1 MLRLGKKPGKS
12 GNIRKALMLKAIS
25 THVYVRERL
34 HGSLLDGLLQAG
46 AEAIE
51 IFGARGHFDYAN
63 RRSHVKEIGDWFRD
77 KGIPLHSIHS
87 PMYSEY
93 EWGRRGSPPV
103 NIAALDKRARIEA
116 MDEIKRAIEV
126 AEQIPFRFLVQHV
139 GTSGED
145 WDAKKSD
152 AAMTSIE
159 HLKAFAKPL
168 GVTLL
173 LENIP
178 NELSTP
184 DRLVELIHNAHFDD
198 VGVCFDTGHAHIMGS
213 VAEAFSLLKPL
224 IRSTHVHDN
233 KGTADDHLWPG
244 DGTVNWEET
253 MNLLRSAPQVPP
265 LLLEIKGEGKTDIV
279 DGLAKAFRKLEG
291 QTTAAK

>member
-1 MLRLGKKPGKS
+1 
-12 GNIRKALMLKAIS
+12 MLKAIS

-34 HGSLLDGLLQAG
+34 HTGLLDGLLYAG
-46 AEAIE
+46 AETIE

-77 KGIPLHSIHS
+77 KRIPLNSVHS
-87 PMYSEY
+87 PMYSDY

-103 NIAALDKRARIEA
+103 NIAAVDKRARIDA

-139 GTSGED
+139 GISGEE
-145 WDAKKSD
+145 WDPRKSE

-168 GVTLL
+168 GVNVL

-184 DRLVELIHNAHFDD
+184 ERLSELIRRAHFDD
-198 VGVCFDTGHAHIMGS
+198 VGICFDVGHAHIMGG
-213 VAEAFSLLKPL
+213 VAQAFEVLKPL

-233 KGTADDHLWPG
+233 AGQSDDHMWPG
-244 DGTVNWEET
+244 DGTVNWERT
-253 MNLLRSAPQVPP
+253 MSLLRSAPQVPP
-265 LLLEIKGEGKTDIV
+265 LLLEIKGEGKTNIV
-279 DGLAKAFRKLEG
+279 EGIASAFRKLES
-291 QTTAAK
+291 QPAASEG

>member
-1 MLRLGKKPGKS
+1 
-12 GNIRKALMLKAIS
+12 MLKAIS

-34 HGSLLDGLLQAG
+34 HSGLLDGLLHAG

-63 RRSHVKEIGDWFRD
+63 RRSHVREIGDWFRE
-77 KGIPLHSIHS
+77 KGVPLNSIHS
-87 PMYSEY
+87 PMYSDY

-103 NIAALDKRARIEA
+103 NIAALDKRTRIES
-116 MDEIKRAIEV
+116 MDEVKRAIEV
-126 AEQIPFRFLVQHV
+126 AEQIPFRFLVQHLGV
-139 GTSGED
+139 GGED
-145 WDAKKSD
+145 WDPKKAE

-184 DRLVELIHNAHFDD
+184 ERLVEFIHLAHFTD
-198 VGVCFDTGHAHIMGS
+198 VGVCFDVGHAHIMGG
-213 VAEAFSLLKPL
+213 VAPAFHTLKPL

-233 KGTADDHLWPG
+233 AAVSDDHLWPG

-253 MNLLRSAPQVPP
+253 MNLLRTAPQVPP

-279 DGLAKAFRKLEG
+279 EGLARTFRKLEPEAA
-291 QTTAAK
+291 AAKG

>member
-1 MLRLGKKPGKS
+1 
-12 GNIRKALMLKAIS
+12 MLKAIS

-34 HGSLLDGLLQAG
+34 HSGLLDGLLNAG

-63 RRSHVKEIGDWFRD
+63 RRSHVREIGDWFRE
-77 KGIPLHSIHS
+77 KGIPLNSIHS
-87 PMYSEY
+87 PMYSDY

-103 NIAALDKRARIEA
+103 NIAALDKRTRIES

-139 GTSGED
+139 GVGGDE
-145 WDAKKSD
+145 WDPKKAE

-168 GVTLL
+168 GVTVL

-184 DRLVELIHNAHFDD
+184 ERLVEFIHNAHFTD
-198 VGVCFDTGHAHIMGS
+198 VGICFDVGHAHIMGG
-213 VAEAFSLLKPL
+213 VAPAFHLLKPL

-233 KGTADDHLWPG
+233 AAVSDDHLWPG

-253 MNLLRSAPQVPP
+253 MSLLRSAPQVPP
-265 LLLEIKGEGKTDIV
+265 LLLEIKGEGKSDIV
-279 DGLAKAFRKLEG
+279 EGMAKTFHKLEG
-291 QTTAAK
+291 QSAAAKG

>member
-1 MLRLGKKPGKS
+1 
-12 GNIRKALMLKAIS
+12 MLKAIS

-34 HGSLLDGLLQAG
+34 HSGLLDGLLNAG

-63 RRSHVKEIGDWFRD
+63 RRSHVREIGDWFRE
-77 KGIPLHSIHS
+77 KAIPLNSIHA
-87 PMYSEY
+87 PMYSDY

-103 NIAALDKRARIEA
+103 NIAALDKRTRIES

-126 AEQIPFRFLVQHV
+126 AEQIPFRFLVQHL
-139 GTSGED
+139 GTGGED
-145 WDAKKSD
+145 WDPKKAD

-184 DRLVELIHNAHFDD
+184 ERLVEFIHHAHFTD
-198 VGVCFDTGHAHIMGS
+198 VGICFDVGHAHIMGG
-213 VAEAFSLLKPL
+213 VEPAFHLLKPL

-233 KGTADDHLWPG
+233 AAVSDDHLWPG

-253 MNLLRSAPQVPP
+253 MSLLRSAPQVPP

-279 DGLAKAFRKLEG
+279 EGVAKTFHKLEG
-291 QTTAAK
+291 QAAAAKG

>member
-1 MLRLGKKPGKS
+1 
-12 GNIRKALMLKAIS
+12 MLKAIS

-34 HGSLLDGLLQAG
+34 HTGLLDGLLYAG
-46 AEAIE
+46 AETIE

-77 KGIPLHSIHS
+77 KRIPLNSVHS
-87 PMYSEY
+87 PMYSDY

-103 NIAALDKRARIEA
+103 NIAAVDKRARIDA

-139 GTSGED
+139 GISGEE
-145 WDAKKSD
+145 WDPRKSE

-168 GVTLL
+168 GVNVL

-184 DRLVELIHNAHFDD
+184 ERLSELIRRAHFDD
-198 VGVCFDTGHAHIMGS
+198 VGICFDVGHAHIMGG
-213 VAEAFSLLKPL
+213 VAQAFEVLKPL

-233 KGTADDHLWPG
+233 AGQSDDHMWPG
-244 DGTVNWEET
+244 NGTVNWEQT
-253 MNLLRSAPQVPP
+253 MSLLRSAPQVPP
-265 LLLEIKGEGKTDIV
+265 LLLEIKGEGKTNIV
-279 DGLAKAFRKLEG
+279 EGMASAFRKLES
-291 QTTAAK
+291 QLAASGG

>member
-1 MLRLGKKPGKS
+1 
-12 GNIRKALMLKAIS
+12 MLKAIS

-34 HGSLLDGLLQAG
+34 HGGLLDGLLQAG
-46 AEAIE
+46 AETIE

-63 RRSHVKEIGDWFRD
+63 RRSHVKEIGDWFRE
-77 KGIPLHSIHS
+77 KGIPLNSIHS

-103 NIAALDKRARIEA
+103 NIASLDKRARIEA

-126 AEQIPFRFLVQHV
+126 AEQLPFRFLVQHV

-145 WDAKKSD
+145 GDPRKSE

-184 DRLVELIHNAHFDD
+184 ERLVELIHNAHFDD
-198 VGVCFDTGHAHIMGS
+198 VGVCFDVGHAHIMGG
-213 VAEAFSLLKPL
+213 VPQAFALLKPL
-224 IRSTHVHDN
+224 VRSTHVHDN
-233 KGTADDHLWPG
+233 AGLSDDHLWPG

-253 MNLLRSAPQVPP
+253 MNLLRSAPQAPP

-279 DGLAKAFRKLEG
+279 EGLAKAFRKLEP
-291 QTTAAK
+291 QPAAAK

>member
-1 MLRLGKKPGKS
+1 
-12 GNIRKALMLKAIS
+12 MLKAIS

-34 HGSLLDGLLQAG
+34 HSGLLDGLLHAG

-63 RRSHVKEIGDWFRD
+63 RRSHVREIGDWFRE
-77 KGIPLHSIHS
+77 KGVPLNSIHS
-87 PMYSEY
+87 PMYSDY

-103 NIAALDKRARIEA
+103 NIAALDKRTRIES
-116 MDEIKRAIEV
+116 MDEVKRAIEV
-126 AEQIPFRFLVQHV
+126 AEQIPFRFLVQHLGV
-139 GTSGED
+139 GGED
-145 WDAKKSD
+145 WDPKKAE

-184 DRLVELIHNAHFDD
+184 ERLVEFIHLAHFTD
-198 VGVCFDTGHAHIMGS
+198 VGVCFDVGHAHIMGG
-213 VAEAFSLLKPL
+213 VAPAFHTLKPL

-233 KGTADDHLWPG
+233 AAVSDDHLWPG

-253 MNLLRSAPQVPP
+253 MNLLRTAPQVPP

-279 DGLAKAFRKLEG
+279 EGLAKTFRNLEP
-291 QTTAAK
+291 QSAAAKG